1 MSKEMFGKS
10 LRNYICK
17 EGYTKS
23 SFAKMLDMPY
33 KELDLI
39 ISNNLSN
46 YGLYKKNISKILET
60 INMDA
65 NSLVEK
71 YYNEYTYIESED
83 SKESKKRKE
92 ELSLNEEQKEII
104 IDLIEDKIREISS
117 TKNEIQMQG
126 NKEWRVLDLENEIEN
141 LKNMKNIISNT
152 MIDK

>member
-23 SFAKMLDMPY
+23 SFAKMLGMSY

-46 YGLYKKNISKILET
+46 YEVYKKNISKILET
-60 INMDA
+60 INMDV
-65 NSLVEK
+65 NSLIEK
-71 YYNEYTYIESED
+71 YYSED
-83 SKESKKRKE
+83 TCVYSNDSQESKKYKE
-92 ELSLNEEQKEII
+92 ELRLNEEQKEII

-126 NKEWRVLDLENEIEN
+126 NKEWRVLDLESEIEN
-141 LKNMKNIISNT
+141 LKNIKNIISNIT
-152 MIDK
+152 IDK